1 MSAAAATDFRYDP
14 FDKEVMANP
23 LPYYDRLRREYP
35 VYYID
40 KYDAFVFTRFD
51 DIIELLSQHDN
62 VFIASEQTLPSPE
75 KLMAI
80 RHTEAPHP
88 LPMDPLPRSSNL
100 GSPWYEQF
108 RRAQIKPLRPNSV
121 ASIEN
126 RVRELARERLDI
138 LLPQGEFDLTYDY
151 GAMVSAGIICHLFDM
166 DPSLASQVRDTVSA
180 ATATDPEKG
189 GFNQHS
195 LVDNS
200 VALILPAV
208 ERRRA
213 AGADGSVP
221 LIDGMINFRLEGRPL
236 TDREVAQQLVCV
248 FVGGTETVPKIAAHG
263 LMELASHPDQLAAVR
278 ADLKPNVAK
287 AVEEM
292 IRYCAPAQWFARLAH
307 KDTVV
312 AGQPIRAGQRVM
324 FVVGSAARDPDAYE
338 NPNDFIWDRKI
349 EQLLSFGFGQH
360 HCIGVHL
367 ARLEIRVLV
376 EEFLARVGDY
386 AFELERSL
394 RSPSSFQWGW
404 SNLLVKIGG

>member
-1 MSAAAATDFRYDP
+1 MNAATTTEFSYDP
-14 FDKEVMANP
+14 FDPQVMSNP
-23 LPYYDRLRREYP
+23 LPFYERLRRDHP

-51 DIIELLSQHDN
+51 DIVELLSQGDN

-75 KLMAI
+75 TLANI
-80 RHTEAPHP
+80 RHMTPPHP

-126 RVRELARERLDI
+126 RARALARQRLDL
-138 LLPQGEFDLTYDY
+138 LLPRGEFDLTQDY
-151 GAMVSAGIICHLFDM
+151 GGMVSAGMICHLFDM
-166 DPSLASQVRDTVSA
+166 DPSLATQVRDTVGA
-180 ATATDPEKG
+180 ATATDPKKG
-189 GFNQHS
+189 GFSQHS
-195 LVDNS
+195 LVDDS
-200 VALILPAV
+200 VALILPVV

-221 LIDGMINFRLEGRPL
+221 LIDGLIDYRLDGRPL

-263 LMELASHPDQLAAVR
+263 LMELATHPEQLAEVR
-278 ADLKPNVAK
+278 ADLNANVVR

-292 IRYCAPAQWFARLAH
+292 IRFCAPAQWFARLAH

-312 AGQPIRAGQRVM
+312 AGQPISAGQRVI
-324 FVVGSAARDPDAYE
+324 FVVGSAARDAREYDQPDS
-338 NPNDFIWDRKI
+338 FIWNRKI
-349 EQLLSFGFGQH
+349 GRLLSFGFGQH

-376 EEFLARVGDY
+376 EEFLARVPAYSFD
-386 AFELERSL
+386 LSRSV

-404 SNLLVKIGG
+404 SNLVVRVEE

>member
-1 MSAAAATDFRYDP
+1 MSTAAATNFRYDP
-14 FDKEVMANP
+14 FDPEVMANP
-23 LPYYDRLRREYP
+23 LPFYERLRREHP
-35 VYYID
+35 VYYIE
-40 KYDAFVFTRFD
+40 KYDAFVFTRYD
-51 DIIELLSQHDN
+51 DIVELLSQHDN
-62 VFIASEQTLPSPE
+62 TFIASEQTLPSPE
-75 KLMAI
+75 KLTSV
-80 RHTEAPHP
+80 RHTSPPQH
-88 LPMDPLPRSSNL
+88 LPMEPLPRSSNL
-100 GSPWYEQF
+100 GSPWYEEL

-121 ASIEN
+121 ASIEA

-138 LLPQGEFDLTYDY
+138 LISQGEFDLTQDY
-151 GAMVSAGIICHLFDM
+151 GAMVSAGMICHLFDM
-166 DPSLASQVRDTVSA
+166 DPSLASQVRDTVGA
-180 ATATDPEKG
+180 ATATDPKKG

-221 LIDGMINFRLEGRPL
+221 LVDGMIGYRLDGRPL

-248 FVGGTETVPKIAAHG
+248 FVGGTETVPKISAHG
-263 LMELASHPDQLAAVR
+263 LMELRDHPDQLDAVR

-324 FVVGSAARDPDAYE
+324 FVVGSAARDADEYDRPD
-338 NPNDFIWDRKI
+338 DFIWDRKI
-349 EQLLSFGFGQH
+349 DRLLSFGFGQH

-376 EEFLARVGDY
+376 EEFLARVPDY
-386 AFELERSL
+386 SFDLTRSV

-404 SNLLVKIGG
+404 SSLLVRIGG